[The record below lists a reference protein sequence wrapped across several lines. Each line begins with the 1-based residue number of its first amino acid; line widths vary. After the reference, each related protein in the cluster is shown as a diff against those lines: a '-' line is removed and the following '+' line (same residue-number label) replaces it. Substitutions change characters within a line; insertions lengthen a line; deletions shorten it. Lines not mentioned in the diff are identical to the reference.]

1 MLKRVIA
8 AVLLCTAHF
17 GVQAETIENSTR
29 FALLG
34 EPKYA
39 ENFSHFDYVNPDAP
53 KGGSITLSAL
63 GTFDNFNRFALRGV
77 AAARTERLYDS
88 LFTSSDDEPAA
99 IIRWSR

>member
-8 AVLLCTAHF
+8 AVLLCTTQF
-17 GVQAETIENSTR
+17 GLHAETIENSTR

-39 ENFSHFDYVNPDAP
+39 ENFSHFDYVNPDAA

-63 GTFDNFNRFALRGV
+63 GTFDNFNRFALRGA

-88 LFTSSDDEPAA
+88 LFTSSDD
-99 IIRWSR
+99 